1 MDSAGNLHQG
11 NGDDLEEAAAVFTRV
26 RPRLPA
32 PCERG
37 KGGAKQGAQRALAS
51 HSGRQQR
58 QHRADIRLQHV
69 RPRTAVCRRS
79 SKRRGVLAA
88 FSSAGY
94 IGGVLAYRID
104 RDLRAG
110 LVLDVQL
117 FTPVDL
123 LNSPRMVRA
132 LLDAAER
139 RAIELGCAGLRI
151 RLYDEQAG
159 VASHLCALGLSPEAR
174 LFWKRADRFPGS
186 A

>member
-1 MDSAGNLHQG
+1 MAPPLHIAALSGDSIPQAFPLVQATCPGV
-11 NGDDLEEAAAVFTRV
+11 DLAFW
-26 RPRLPA
+26 
-32 PCERG
+32 
-37 KGGAKQGAQRALAS
+37 RAFVEFFC
-51 HSGRQQR
+51 
-58 QHRADIRLQHV
+58 D
-69 RPRTAVCRRS
+69 RS
-79 SKRRGVLAA
+79 STDRGVLAA